1 MIPNLRMGLLLPNTG
16 LSVLKAAG
24 YILGHKE
31 RKAPDT
37 TRKPLRG
44 GVRCIYLHVCT
55 VYMCRT
61 FLQPPPDRNRCY
73 QQADKEPFKAR
84 YT

>member
-1 MIPNLRMGLLLPNTG
+1 MIPHLRMGLLLPNTG

-24 YILGHKE
+24 YILSHKE
-31 RKAPDT
+31 
-37 TRKPLRG
+37 RKPLRG